1 MEGGGREGGVGD
13 GELEM
18 RRVGGRECKKQSRSS
33 SFHKAVGDG
42 GSGKLT
48 AMENFVLWQDES
60 AGVQTV

>member
-1 MEGGGREGGVGD
+1 MQKTEPIF
-13 GELEM
+13 
-18 RRVGGRECKKQSRSS
+18 